1 MTTVIRL
8 TTLGPSATS
17 RDKSCKPP
25 ISYALCCPKLGFTS
39 SETGLLSLRLPCHS
53 IDHHPTDMTQTT
65 KPHPT
70 SGWALRSMLAS
81 SALAFHSSKR
91 PSPKLFHAYS
101 LVLATPAMI
110 GVRKSADPGRPRPT
124 EPAGFPQIQLALI
137 ILLVRILVPQQG
149 AEREEPVTVTKRS
162 CCKVLRRRAMWR

>member
-1 MTTVIRL
+1 VL
-8 TTLGPSATS
+8 PQVGFHPL
-17 RDKSCKPP
+17 RDR
-25 ISYALCCPKLGFTS
+25 TS
-39 SETGLLSLRLPCHS
+39 STAVACHS

-70 SGWALRSMLAS
+70 SGWALRSTLAS
-81 SALAFHSSKR
+81 SALAFHPSKR

-110 GVRKSADPGRPRPT
+110 GVRKSADPGRPKPT
-124 EPAGFPQIQLALI
+124 EPARFPQIQLALI